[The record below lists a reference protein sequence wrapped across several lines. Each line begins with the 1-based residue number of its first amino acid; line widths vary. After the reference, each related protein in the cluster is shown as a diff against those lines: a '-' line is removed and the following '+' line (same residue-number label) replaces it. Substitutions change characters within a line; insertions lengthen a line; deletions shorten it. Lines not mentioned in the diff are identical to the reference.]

1 MPIVAYTTFAKLL
14 GISSLAKVK
23 YLIGKHMHGYYY
35 KILGWQKYP
44 TVFLFDSLIIGTSVT
59 DVPLKTSRE
68 LTSGCAYGHV
78 DTFVWP

>member
-35 KILGWQKYP
+35 KIFRVAKIP
-44 TVFLFDSLIIGTSVT
+44 NRFSF
-59 DVPLKTSRE
+59 
-68 LTSGCAYGHV
+68 
-78 DTFVWP
+78 